1 MLRRRAS
8 YNAGLGVKMSRK
20 KGFWSN
26 WFATETKH
34 SGSANTATER
44 LKVIVASEN
53 RLNSRL
59 TIDRIENMKREILEV
74 VNKYVNGVQIDDV
87 NIHHRHEDN
96 LDVLEMN
103 ISLPDTK

>member
-1 MLRRRAS
+1 
-8 YNAGLGVKMSRK
+8 MSKK
-20 KGFWSN
+20 KGFWSSL
-26 WFATETKH
+26 FGGDDRQ

-59 TIDRIENMKREILEV
+59 TSDRIEKMKREILEV

-87 NIHHRHEDN
+87 NIHHRHEDS

-103 ISLPDTK
+103 INLPDHRP

>member
-1 MLRRRAS
+1 
-8 YNAGLGVKMSRK
+8 MSK
-20 KGFWSN
+20 KRGFWSSL
-26 WFATETKH
+26 FGPETKS

-59 TIDRIENMKREILEV
+59 TADRIEKMKREILEV
-74 VNKYVNGVQIDDV
+74 VNKYVNGVQINDV
-87 NIHHRHEDN
+87 NINHRHEDN

-103 ISLPDTK
+103 IILPDAK

>member
-1 MLRRRAS
+1 MTKR
-8 YNAGLGVKMSRK
+8 

-26 WFATETKH
+26 FFSSDDRQA
-34 SGSANTATER
+34 GSANTATER

-53 RLNSRL
+53 RLNTRL
-59 TIDRIENMKREILEV
+59 TADRIEKMKREILEV

-87 NIHHRHEDN
+87 NIHHRHEDS

-103 ISLPDTK
+103 INLPDRNSPR

>member
-1 MLRRRAS
+1 
-8 YNAGLGVKMSRK
+8 MSK
-20 KGFWSN
+20 KRGFWSSL
-26 WFATETKH
+26 FGPETKS

-59 TIDRIENMKREILEV
+59 TADRIEKMKREILEV
-74 VNKYVNGVQIDDV
+74 VNKYVNGVQINDV
-87 NIHHRHEDN
+87 NINHRHEDN

-103 ISLPDTK
+103 INLPDDK

>member
-1 MLRRRAS
+1 
-8 YNAGLGVKMSRK
+8 MSK
-20 KGFWSN
+20 KRGFWSSL
-26 WFATETKH
+26 FGPETKS

-59 TIDRIENMKREILEV
+59 TADRIEKMKREILEV
-74 VNKYVNGVQIDDV
+74 VNKYVNGVQINDV
-87 NIHHRHEDN
+87 NINHRHEDN

-103 ISLPDTK
+103 ISLPDRK

>member
-1 MLRRRAS
+1 
-8 YNAGLGVKMSRK
+8 MSRK

-26 WFATETKH
+26 LFSSSEQE
-34 SGSANTATER
+34 SGSAHTATER

-53 RLNSRL
+53 RLNNRL
-59 TIDRIENMKREILEV
+59 TADRIEKMKREILEV

-87 NIHHRHEDN
+87 NIHHRHEDS

-103 ISLPDTK
+103 INLPDHRR